1 MKNEKLIT
9 VWEATR
15 ENDTIIY
22 PHRHAYYELVYYHTG
37 TGTTGIGSKKCEFS
51 PGTFALIPPES
62 EHHERHVS
70 GGKVCCVCFV
80 SSETLPQNLYRDESG
95 KIRTVLTDM
104 MREASE
110 QPPHY
115 DEMLAVKLREL
126 ILELHRLEPSETIP
140 KDFQYV
146 INYIS
151 QNYGE
156 KIQMQTLAEQFHLS
170 YDYFQHRFKKMTGLS
185 PQQFLIEKR
194 LTAAA
199 ELLTE
204 GRLNCTE
211 IAQRCGFSNSAQLTM
226 LFRRRFGVAP
236 LVYRREQLLMDRK
249 TE

>member
-9 VWEATR
+9 IWEAVR
-15 ENDTIIY
+15 EEGNIIY
-22 PHRHAYYELVYYHTG
+22 PHRHSFYELVYYYK
-37 TGTTGIGSKKCEFS
+37 GSGRTKLSGKSYLFS
-51 PGTFALIPPES
+51 PGTFALIAPDS
-62 EHHERHVS
+62 EHEEQHDQI
-70 GGKVCCVCFV
+70 GKVCCVGF
-80 SSETLPQNLYRDESG
+80 STSETLPEKLFRDDSG
-95 KIRTVLTDM
+95 RIRSVLAAM
-104 MREASE
+104 LEEASE
-110 QPPHY
+110 QPSY
-115 DEMLAVKLREL
+115 YNEMLSVKLREL
-126 ILELHRLEPSETIP
+126 ILELRRLTPSENVP

-199 ELLTE
+199 ELLAE

-211 IAQRCGFSNSAQLTM
+211 IAQRCGFSNSAQLSM

-236 LVYRREQLLMDRK
+236 MVYRREQLLMDR
-249 TE
+249 

>member
-1 MKNEKLIT
+1 MNQFS
-9 VWEATR
+9 ATKEYR
-15 ENDTIIY
+15 IGTTWGDLKMPSMHY
-22 PHRHAYYELVYYHTG
+22 HASYELYYLEA
-37 TGTTGIGSKKCEFS
+37 GSREYFVEDRVFS
-51 PGTFALIPPES
+51 VCAGTFVLIPPDS
-62 EHHERHVS
+62 EHDERHVS
-70 GGKVCCVCFV
+70 GGRVCCVGFACA
-80 SSETLPQNLYRDESG
+80 ETLPRNLYRDDSG
-95 KIRTVLTDM
+95 RIRTILGDM

-194 LTAAA
+194 LSAAA

-211 IAQRCGFSNSAQLTM
+211 IAQRCGFSNSAQLSM

-236 LVYRREQLLMDRK
+236 LVYRREQLLMDR
-249 TE
+249 

>member
-9 VWEATR
+9 VWEITR
-15 ENDTIIY
+15 ESDTVIY
-22 PHRHAYYELVYYHTG
+22 PHRHSYYELVYYYTG
-37 TGTTGIGSKKCEFS
+37 SGISGIGGKKNEFS
-51 PGTFALIPPES
+51 PGMFVLIAPES
-62 EHHERHVS
+62 EHSERHLS
-70 GGKVCCVCFV
+70 GGKVCCVGFATIE
-80 SSETLPQNLYRDESG
+80 SLPENLYRDESG
-95 KIRTVLTDM
+95 RIRAVLADM

-194 LTAAA
+194 LSAAA

-211 IAQRCGFSNSAQLTM
+211 IAQRCGFSNSAQLSM

-236 LVYRREQLLMDRK
+236 LVYRREQLLMDR
-249 TE
+249 